1 MRDAIAGNAP
11 GRPRHGVLPHVS
23 ALIRLR
29 WPGLSRRLL
38 ITAGAFLAAYVAIAL
53 LVDAGAFRWL
63 DLRMT
68 HYLQGRGSTGQDIAL
83 GIFSYLGS
91 IEVTLV
97 IAVLLG
103 VGLFRGLRLLA
114 VLPVAFILLGSA
126 LEILGKQLIVSPA
139 PGAAFQRF
147 PELLPSLG
155 HQIGRW
161 SFPSG
166 HLVRA
171 TLAYGLVLYLAE
183 RWELF
188 GRDSSRLSPV
198 LVLVIFF
205 VGYGVVYLGW
215 HWLSDAIGGLLL
227 GLALLFAL
235 IAYLERKR
243 TVNPGHLLD

>member
-11 GRPRHGVLPHVS
+11 GRARHGVLPHVS

-126 LEILGKQLIVSPA
+126 LEILGKQMIVSPA

>member
-1 MRDAIAGNAP
+1 M
-11 GRPRHGVLPHVS
+11 S

-29 WPGLSRRLL
+29 WPVLSRRLL
-38 ITAGAFLAAYVAIAL
+38 ITAGAFLAAYVTVAL
-53 LVDAGAFRWL
+53 LVDAGAFRSL

-68 HYLQGRGSTGQDIAL
+68 HYLQGRGSTGQDIGL
-83 GIFSYLGS
+83 GIFAYLGS
-91 IEVTLV
+91 IEVTLL

-114 VLPVAFILLGSA
+114 VLPAVFILAGSG

-139 PGAAFQRF
+139 PGSALQRF
-147 PELLPSLG
+147 PEFLPSLG

-171 TLAYGLVLYLAE
+171 TLTYGLVLYLAE

-198 LVLVIFF
+198 LVLVVFF

-235 IAYLERKR
+235 VAYLERKR
-243 TVNPGHLLD
+243 AVNPGHLLD

>member
-11 GRPRHGVLPHVS
+11 GRSRHGLLPQVS

-29 WPGLSRRLL
+29 WPVLSRRLL
-38 ITAGAFLAAYVAIAL
+38 ITAGVFLAAYVAIAL
-53 LVDAGAFRWL
+53 LVEVGAFGRL

-68 HYLQGRGSTGQDIAL
+68 HYLQGRGSTGQDIGL

-97 IAVLLG
+97 IAALLG

-114 VLPVAFILLGSA
+114 ILPVAFILLGSA

-139 PGAAFQRF
+139 PGSAFQRF
-147 PELLPSLG
+147 PEFLPSLG
-155 HQIGRW
+155 HKIGHW

-166 HLVRA
+166 HLIRA

-205 VGYGVVYLGW
+205 VGYGVVYLVW

>member
-1 MRDAIAGNAP
+1 M
-11 GRPRHGVLPHVS
+11 S

-29 WPGLSRRLL
+29 WPVLSRRLL
-38 ITAGAFLAAYVAIAL
+38 ITAEAFFAGYVAIAL
-53 LVDAGAFRWL
+53 FVHFGAFDRVN
-63 DLRMT
+63 LRMT
-68 HYLQGRGSTGQDIAL
+68 HYLQGRGSTGQDIGL

-97 IAVLLG
+97 IAALLG

-114 VLPVAFILLGSA
+114 VLPAALILAGSG

-139 PGAAFQRF
+139 PGTAFQRF
-147 PELLPSLG
+147 PEFLPSLG
-155 HQIGRW
+155 HKIGHY

-166 HLVRA
+166 HVVRA

-188 GRDSSRLSPV
+188 GRDSSRLSPI

>member
-29 WPGLSRRLL
+29 WPVLSRRLL

-243 TVNPGHLLD
+243 TVNPGHILD

>member
-1 MRDAIAGNAP
+1 M
-11 GRPRHGVLPHVS
+11 S

-29 WPGLSRRLL
+29 WPVLSRRLL

-53 LVDAGAFRWL
+53 LVDVGAFNRV
-63 DLRMT
+63 DLPMT

-97 IAVLLG
+97 IAILLG

-114 VLPVAFILLGSA
+114 VLPVAFILLGSG
-126 LEILGKQLIVSPA
+126 LEILAKQLVVSPA

-166 HLVRA
+166 HVVRA

-235 IAYLERKR
+235 VAYLERKR
-243 TVNPGHLLD
+243 AVNPGHLLD

>member
-1 MRDAIAGNAP
+1 
-11 GRPRHGVLPHVS
+11 VS
-23 ALIRLR
+23 ALIRPH
-29 WPGLSRRLL
+29 WPLLSRRLL
-38 ITAGAFLAAYVAIAL
+38 VTAGVFFLAFVIIAILVQAGAFARLN
-53 LVDAGAFRWL
+53 
-63 DLRMT
+63 LRVV
-68 HYLQGRGSTGQDIAL
+68 HYLQGRGSTGQDIGL

-97 IAVLLG
+97 IAALIG
-103 VGLFRGLRLLA
+103 IGLFRGLRLLA
-114 VLPVAFILLGSA
+114 VLPVAFVLLGSG

-139 PGAAFQRF
+139 PGEALQRF
-147 PELLPSLG
+147 PSFLPSLG
-155 HQIGRW
+155 HRIGQY

-166 HLVRA
+166 HVLRA

-215 HWLSDAIGGLLL
+215 HWLSDAIGGMLL
-227 GLALLFAL
+227 GLTLLFAL

>member
-1 MRDAIAGNAP
+1 MGDAIAGNAL
-11 GRPRHGVLPHVS
+11 GRPGDGVLPHVS

-29 WPGLSRRLL
+29 WPVVSSRLL

-53 LVDAGAFRWL
+53 LVAVGAFGRL

-139 PGAAFQRF
+139 PGATFQRF

-235 IAYLERKR
+235 VAYLERKR
-243 TVNPGHLLD
+243 AVNPGHLLD

>member
-11 GRPRHGVLPHVS
+11 RRPRHGVLPHVS

-29 WPGLSRRLL
+29 WPLLSRRLL

-53 LVDAGAFRWL
+53 LVDLGAFSRL
-63 DLRMT
+63 NLRMT
-68 HYLQGRGSTGQDIAL
+68 HYLQGRGSTGQDIGL

-97 IAVLLG
+97 IAALLG

-126 LEILGKQLIVSPA
+126 LEILGKQVIVSPA
-139 PGAAFQRF
+139 PGKALQHF
-147 PELLPSLG
+147 PEFLPSLG
-155 HQIGRW
+155 HRIGQY

-166 HLVRA
+166 HVVRA
-171 TLAYGLVLYLAE
+171 TLAYGLVLYLSE

-227 GLALLFAL
+227 GLTLLFAL

-243 TVNPGHLLD
+243 AVNPGHILD

>member
-1 MRDAIAGNAP
+1 M
-11 GRPRHGVLPHVS
+11 S

-29 WPGLSRRLL
+29 WPVLSRRLL

-53 LVDAGAFRWL
+53 LVDAGAFGPL

-68 HYLQGRGSTGQDIAL
+68 HYLQGRGSTGQDIGL
-83 GIFSYLGS
+83 GIFAYLGS
-91 IEVTLV
+91 IEVTLL

-114 VLPVAFILLGSA
+114 VLPAVFILAGSG

-139 PGAAFQRF
+139 PGSALQRF
-147 PELLPSLG
+147 PEFLPSLG

-171 TLAYGLVLYLAE
+171 TLTYGLVLYLAE

-235 IAYLERKR
+235 VAYLERKR
-243 TVNPGHLLD
+243 AVNPGHLLD

>member
-1 MRDAIAGNAP
+1 MRDAITGNAP
-11 GRPRHGVLPHVS
+11 GRPRHGLLPQVS

-29 WPGLSRRLL
+29 WPVLSRRLL
-38 ITAGAFLAAYVAIAL
+38 ITAGVFFAAFVVVAIF
-53 LVDAGAFRWL
+53 VQVGAFGRL
-63 DLRMT
+63 DLRLT
-68 HYLQGRGSTGQDIAL
+68 HYMQGRASTGQDIGL

-97 IAVLLG
+97 IAALLG
-103 VGLFRGLRLLA
+103 IGLFRGLRLLA
-114 VLPVAFILLGSA
+114 VLPVAFILAGSA

-139 PGAAFQRF
+139 PGKALQRF
-147 PELLPSLG
+147 PDFLPSLG
-155 HQIGRW
+155 HRIGHY

-198 LVLVIFF
+198 LVLVILI

-215 HWLSDAIGGLLL
+215 HWLSDALGGLLL
-227 GLALLFAL
+227 GLTLLFAL

>member
-1 MRDAIAGNAP
+1 M
-11 GRPRHGVLPHVS
+11 S

-29 WPGLSRRLL
+29 WPVLSRRLL
-38 ITAGAFLAAYVAIAL
+38 ITAAAFFAAYVAIAL
-53 LVDAGAFRWL
+53 FVHFGAFDQL
-63 DLRMT
+63 NLRMT
-68 HYLQGRGSTGQDIAL
+68 HYLQGRGSTGQDIGL

-97 IAVLLG
+97 IAALLG

-114 VLPVAFILLGSA
+114 VLPAALILAGSG

-139 PGAAFQRF
+139 PGTALQRF
-147 PELLPSLG
+147 PEFLPSLG
-155 HQIGRW
+155 HKIGHY

-166 HLVRA
+166 HVVRA

-188 GRDSSRLSPV
+188 GRDSSRLSPI

-235 IAYLERKR
+235 VAYLERKR
-243 TVNPGHLLD
+243 AVNPGHLLD

>member
-1 MRDAIAGNAP
+1 
-11 GRPRHGVLPHVS
+11 VS

-29 WPGLSRRLL
+29 WPVLSRRLL
-38 ITAGAFLAAYVAIAL
+38 ITAGVFLAAYVAIAL
-53 LVDAGAFRWL
+53 LVEVGAFGRL

-68 HYLQGRGSTGQDIAL
+68 HYLQGRGSTGQDIGL

-114 VLPVAFILLGSA
+114 VLPAAFILAGSG

-139 PGAAFQRF
+139 PGSAFQRF
-147 PELLPSLG
+147 PEFLPSLG
-155 HQIGRW
+155 HKIGHW

-166 HLVRA
+166 HLIRA

>member
-11 GRPRHGVLPHVS
+11 GRPRHGVLPQVS

-29 WPGLSRRLL
+29 WPVLSRRLL
-38 ITAGAFLAAYVAIAL
+38 ITAGAFFAGYVAIAL
-53 LVDAGAFRWL
+53 LVEVGAFSRL
-63 DLRMT
+63 NLRMT
-68 HYLQGRGSTGQDIAL
+68 HYLQGRGSTGQDIGL

-114 VLPVAFILLGSA
+114 VLPVAFVLLGSA
-126 LEILGKQLIVSPA
+126 LEILGKQVIVSAA
-139 PGAAFQRF
+139 PGKAFQRF

-155 HQIGRW
+155 HRIGQW

-166 HLVRA
+166 HVARA
-171 TLAYGLVLYLAE
+171 TIVYGLVLYLAE

-198 LVLVIFF
+198 LVLVISF